1 MSKEAQ
7 VFFLGKATGPT
18 PEMLAAQP
26 YITAGFV
33 LMVVAF
39 VCYLGFTIVAFRRH
53 APGRW
58 FSLSG
63 LVVVLSYF
71 LFHNTLAHD
80 AELEFG
86 PTADAFELIAYG
98 ISGLLVTVGYA
109 RLVLH
114 IRKENNAR

>member
-7 VFFLGKATGPT
+7 VSYLGTATGPT

-26 YITAGFV
+26 YITAGFWLIV
-33 LMVVAF
+33 LAF
-39 VCYLGFTIVAFRRH
+39 LCYLGFTIVVFRRR

-58 FSLSG
+58 FTLSG
-63 LVVVLSYF
+63 LVVLLIYF

-86 PTADAFELIAYG
+86 PTADALELIAYG
-98 ISGLLVTVGYA
+98 ISGLLVAVGYA

-114 IRKENNAR
+114 IRQENNAR